1 MDRGQMLG
9 VWVQEVKG
17 QMLGVR
23 GQRTYAAGVEAG
35 TTRAAVAAAAPAPAA
50 ETAIATA
57 PGVLGTDGGG

>member
-1 MDRGQMLG
+1 MDRGEMLV

-35 TTRAAVAAAAPAPAA
+35 TTRAAAAAAAA

>member
-35 TTRAAVAAAAPAPAA
+35 TTRAAVAAAAPAPA
-50 ETAIATA
+50 TA